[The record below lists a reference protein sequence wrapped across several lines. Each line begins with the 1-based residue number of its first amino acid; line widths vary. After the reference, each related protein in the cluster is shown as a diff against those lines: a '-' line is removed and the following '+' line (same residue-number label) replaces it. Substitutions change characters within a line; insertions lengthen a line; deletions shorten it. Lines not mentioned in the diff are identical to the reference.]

1 MTISA
6 FGSFRVFALGS
17 VALLAACGGGGA
29 APSSAPP
36 AASVKPAASVASAK
50 PAASASAKPAAS
62 ASAKPAA
69 SASAK
74 PAASAAA
81 SAKPA
86 ASGAAASAKP
96 GGPRPSFAAASAGA
110 AVSGTITFKVTNNA
124 KIGGNILTDDQGWTV
139 YQWDGDTTPGQSKCM
154 DQCLTAWPAVTSAQ
168 APMAPAGFTGRFA
181 LITRSDNVKQV
192 TLNDKPLYYFS
203 RDTQPGDANG
213 EGSTGFGAPWHV
225 VKAS

>member
-36 AASVKPAASVASAK
+36 AASVKPAASV
-50 PAASASAKPAAS
+50 ASAKPAAS

-154 DQCLTAWPAVTSAQ
+154 DQCLTAWPAVSSAQ